1 MAKNTGLPDRSEV
14 LEENTWKME
23 DMFSSD
29 EVWEEE
35 YQKLEKDM
43 ERLSVYQGKLGDSA
57 DSLYQALCCYSDMAC
72 RLERIVVYANQKL
85 HQDTRNG
92 KYQGFAG
99 KARNLEVKFD
109 GVSAYLEP
117 EILTI
122 REDLLREYLKSGNG
136 IVEFQQYIDNLL
148 RQKEHILSKEI
159 EEILSM
165 TGEFSNTADDVY
177 AMFNNAD
184 IKFPSILNE
193 NKEEAL
199 LSHGTFISY
208 LQSKDRRVRKEAMEK
223 YYMPYQEHEN
233 VLAELYTANAKKDAF
248 YAKVRHYHSAR
259 EASLSKS
266 NIPLAVYDNL
276 IETIHDNF
284 PAFYK
289 YVKLRKRALQVEEL
303 HMYDSYVPLIQE
315 IEKKIPFE
323 KAKEMVKEGLKPM
336 GEDYLAKLEEGFEN
350 RWIDIYEN
358 QGKRSGAYSWGA
370 YGVHPYVLLN
380 YNDSL
385 NNVFTLAHEM
395 GHALHSYYS
404 DSNQNYINAAYR
416 LFVAE
421 VASTCNESL
430 LIQDMLKKT
439 EDKKEKM
446 YLINYFLDKFKGTMF
461 RQTMFAEFE
470 KITHD
475 MVERGENLTKE
486 VLKKIY
492 HELNELYFGPDM
504 IVDEQI
510 DMEWARIPHFYN
522 SFYVYQYATGFSAA
536 IALSKRILELGEA
549 GVRDYMKFLT
559 GGCAKYPIELLKD
572 AGVDMESPKPVK
584 DAMAVFEDFVNQL
597 EQLMDEKDGI

>member
-122 REDLLREYLKSGNG
+122 REDLLREYLESGNG

-165 TGEFSNTADDVY
+165 TGEFSNIADDVY

-276 IETIHDNF
+276 IETIHDSF

-336 GEDYLAKLEEGFEN
+336 GEDYLTKLEEGFEN

-597 EQLMDEKDGI
+597 EQLMDEEDGI

>member
-109 GVSAYLEP
+109 GASAYLEP

-122 REDLLREYLKSGNG
+122 REDLLREYLESGNG

-165 TGEFSNTADDVY
+165 TGEFSNIADDVY

-276 IETIHDNF
+276 IETIHDSF

-289 YVKLRKRALQVEEL
+289 YVKLRKRTLQVEEL

-336 GEDYLAKLEEGFEN
+336 GEDYLTKLEEGFEN

-597 EQLMDEKDGI
+597 EQLMDEEDGI

>member
-165 TGEFSNTADDVY
+165 TGEFSNIADDVY

-276 IETIHDNF
+276 IETIHDSF

-289 YVKLRKRALQVEEL
+289 YVKLRKRAFQVEEL

-336 GEDYLAKLEEGFEN
+336 GEDYLTKLEEGFEN

-597 EQLMDEKDGI
+597 EQLMDEEDGI

>member
-109 GVSAYLEP
+109 GASAYLEP

-122 REDLLREYLKSGNG
+122 REDLLREYLESGNG

-276 IETIHDNF
+276 IETIHDSF

-336 GEDYLAKLEEGFEN
+336 GEDYLTKLEEGFEN

-597 EQLMDEKDGI
+597 EQLMDEEDGI

>member
-122 REDLLREYLKSGNG
+122 REDLLREYLESGNG

-276 IETIHDNF
+276 IETIHDSF

-597 EQLMDEKDGI
+597 EQLMDEEDGI

>member
-122 REDLLREYLKSGNG
+122 REDLLREYLESGND

-165 TGEFSNTADDVY
+165 TGEFSNIADDVY

-276 IETIHDNF
+276 IETIHDSF

-289 YVKLRKRALQVEEL
+289 YVKLRKRTLQVEEL

-336 GEDYLAKLEEGFEN
+336 GEDYLTKLEEGFEN

-597 EQLMDEKDGI
+597 EQLMDEEDGI

>member
-1 MAKNTGLPDRSEV
+1 MAKNTGLPDRNEV

-122 REDLLREYLKSGNG
+122 REDLLREYLESGNG

-276 IETIHDNF
+276 IETIHDSF

-510 DMEWARIPHFYN
+510 NMEWARIPHFYN

-597 EQLMDEKDGI
+597 EQLMDEEDGI

>member
-122 REDLLREYLKSGNG
+122 REDLLREYLESGND

-165 TGEFSNTADDVY
+165 TGEFSNIADDVY

-276 IETIHDNF
+276 IETIHDSF

-336 GEDYLAKLEEGFEN
+336 GEDYLTKLEEGFEN

-597 EQLMDEKDGI
+597 EQLMDEEDGI

>member
-122 REDLLREYLKSGNG
+122 KEDLLREYLESGNG

-276 IETIHDNF
+276 IETIHDSF

-439 EDKKEKM
+439 EDKKEKI

-597 EQLMDEKDGI
+597 EQLMDEEDGI

>member
-109 GVSAYLEP
+109 GASAYLEP

-122 REDLLREYLKSGNG
+122 REDLLREYLESGNG

-165 TGEFSNTADDVY
+165 TGEFSNIADDVY

-276 IETIHDNF
+276 IETIHDSF

-597 EQLMDEKDGI
+597 EQLMDEEDGI

>member
-1 MAKNTGLPDRSEV
+1 MAKNTGLPDRNEV

-23 DMFSSD
+23 DIFSSD

-122 REDLLREYLKSGNG
+122 REDLLREYLESGNG

-597 EQLMDEKDGI
+597 EQLMDEEDGI

>member
-1 MAKNTGLPDRSEV
+1 MAKNTRLPDRNEV

-122 REDLLREYLKSGNG
+122 REDLLREYLESGNG

-208 LQSKDRRVRKEAMEK
+208 FQSKDRRVRKEAMEK

-276 IETIHDNF
+276 IETIHDSF

-439 EDKKEKM
+439 EDKKEKI

-549 GVRDYMKFLT
+549 GVKDYMKFLT

-597 EQLMDEKDGI
+597 EQLMDEEDGI

>member
-1 MAKNTGLPDRSEV
+1 MAKNTGLPDRNEV

-122 REDLLREYLKSGNG
+122 REDLLREYLESGNG

-597 EQLMDEKDGI
+597 EQLMDEEDGI

>member
-122 REDLLREYLKSGNG
+122 REDLLREYLESGNG

-276 IETIHDNF
+276 IETIHDSF

-439 EDKKEKM
+439 EDKKEKI

-597 EQLMDEKDGI
+597 EQLMDEEDGI

>member
-276 IETIHDNF
+276 IETIHDSF

-439 EDKKEKM
+439 KDKKEKM

>member
-276 IETIHDNF
+276 IETIHDSF
-284 PAFYK
+284 PVFYK

-559 GGCAKYPIELLKD
+559 GGCVKYPIELLKD

-597 EQLMDEKDGI
+597 EQLMDEEDGI

>member
-1 MAKNTGLPDRSEV
+1 MAKNTRLPDRSEV

-122 REDLLREYLKSGNG
+122 REDLLREYLESGNG

-184 IKFPSILNE
+184 IKFLSILNE

-276 IETIHDNF
+276 IETIHDSF

-430 LIQDMLKKT
+430 LIQNMLKKT
-439 EDKKEKM
+439 EDKKEKI

-549 GVRDYMKFLT
+549 GVKDYMKFLT
-559 GGCAKYPIELLKD
+559 GGCAKYPIELLKE

-597 EQLMDEKDGI
+597 EQLMDEEDGI

>member
-165 TGEFSNTADDVY
+165 TGEFSNIADDVY

-276 IETIHDNF
+276 IETIHDSF
-284 PAFYK
+284 PVFYK

-597 EQLMDEKDGI
+597 EQLMDEEDGI

>member
-1 MAKNTGLPDRSEV
+1 MAKNTGLPDRNEV

-23 DMFSSD
+23 DIFSSD

-122 REDLLREYLKSGNG
+122 REDLLREYLESGNG

-276 IETIHDNF
+276 IETIHDSF

-510 DMEWARIPHFYN
+510 NMEWARIPHFYN

-597 EQLMDEKDGI
+597 EQLMDEEDGI

>member
-1 MAKNTGLPDRSEV
+1 MAKNTGLPDRNEV

-109 GVSAYLEP
+109 GASAYLEP

-122 REDLLREYLKSGNG
+122 REDLLREYLESGNG

-165 TGEFSNTADDVY
+165 TGEFSNIADDVY

-276 IETIHDNF
+276 IETIHDSF

-336 GEDYLAKLEEGFEN
+336 GEDYLTKLEEGFEN

-597 EQLMDEKDGI
+597 EQLMDEEDGI

>member
-122 REDLLREYLKSGNG
+122 REDLLREYLESGNG

-276 IETIHDNF
+276 IETIHDSF

-336 GEDYLAKLEEGFEN
+336 GEDYLTKLEEGFEN

-597 EQLMDEKDGI
+597 EQLMDEEDGI

>member
-122 REDLLREYLKSGNG
+122 REDLLREYLESGNG

-276 IETIHDNF
+276 IETIHDSF

-439 EDKKEKM
+439 EDKKEKI

-549 GVRDYMKFLT
+549 GVKDYMKFLT

-597 EQLMDEKDGI
+597 EQLMDEEDGI